1 MGEKFDGKHA
11 YASVDLALG
20 STGDFL
26 DLQKLRNRHIGLRGT
41 KMKIALLSLALL
53 GQPVTIPVS
62 DKIPVLN
69 VEASCK
75 ATTETDKAM
84 GLTEAQSFSGCMDD
98 EKDAQQKLSIMWAD
112 SPSDARNQ
120 CERTATTG
128 GSQSYVELLTCL
140 QAAYIVAHPDW
151 HPGMPLRGASKDRNK
166 H

>member
-1 MGEKFDGKHA
+1 MKSIIVACCMVIIG
-11 YASVDLALG
+11 SVAAHPQDHL
-20 STGDFL
+20 
-26 DLQKLRNRHIGLRGT
+26 
-41 KMKIALLSLALL
+41 
-53 GQPVTIPVS
+53 IPVS

-75 ATTETDKAM
+75 ATTETDKAI